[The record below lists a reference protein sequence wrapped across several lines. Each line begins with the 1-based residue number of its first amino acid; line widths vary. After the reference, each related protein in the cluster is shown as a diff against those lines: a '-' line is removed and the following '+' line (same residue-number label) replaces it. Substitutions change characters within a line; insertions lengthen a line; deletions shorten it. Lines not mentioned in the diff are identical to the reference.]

1 VGIHKLRNGEGKEDH
16 LYDPKTIVLLQE
28 ATQKG
33 DYDLFQEYT
42 KRVNDPARPHNLRS
56 RLEFVSDREPVDL
69 AEVEPASEIVKR
81 FKTGA
86 MSYGSISQEAHE
98 CMAIAM
104 NRLGGKSNS
113 GEGGEMPERYG
124 TERNSAIKQVASGR
138 FGVTSEYLVSAIEIQ
153 IKMAQGAKP
162 GEGGHLPGKKVYPWI
177 AKTRYST
184 PGVTLISPPPHH
196 DIYSIEDLA
205 QLIYDLKN
213 ANRQAR
219 ISVKLVSENGV
230 GTIASGVAKAGAKVI
245 LISGHDGG
253 TGAAPQS
260 SIHNAGLPW
269 ELGLA
274 ETHHT
279 LAENGLRS
287 RVILETDGKLM
298 SGRDIAIA
306 ALLGAEEFGFATA
319 PLVTMGCRMMRVC
332 NLDTCPFGI
341 ATQNQELRKRFRGKP
356 EYVMNFMLFMAENLR
371 EIMAQ
376 LGFRTVEE
384 MVGHSECLQVRA
396 GDDHGLQL
404 DKIIG
409 QPCWQHALESDA
421 FDFELDSTVDVDV
434 LLPEFKPYMKKK
446 PVFHEATVQ
455 VTSTDRTVGTILGSE
470 ITRKYR
476 QSLKDDTFVVNCL
489 GGAGQSFGAFIP
501 RGLTLRLSGD
511 ANDYFGKGLSG
522 GRLIV
527 APEAEST
534 LVPEDNVIIGNV
546 ALYGATSG
554 QAFIRGKAGER
565 FCVRNSGAEAVAEGC
580 GDHGLEYMTGGTV
593 VILGKTGKNFAAGMS
608 GGIAFV
614 LDRSHTLYRRLN
626 QELVSMEEVESKTDR
641 ELLQR
646 LLTQHVQATGSELA
660 AGILAD
666 FEGNLKNFK
675 KIIPN
680 DYKKIKTVMKEYE
693 DKGYSPEEAELMAF
707 DAIHAGNGKEKH

>member
-1 VGIHKLRNGEGKEDH
+1 
-16 LYDPKTIVLLQE
+16 
-28 ATQKG
+28 
-33 DYDLFQEYT
+33 
-42 KRVNDPARPHNLRS
+42 
-56 RLEFVSDREPVDL
+56 
-69 AEVEPASEIVKR
+69 
-81 FKTGA
+81 
-86 MSYGSISQEAHE
+86 M
-98 CMAIAM
+98 
-104 NRLGGKSNS
+104 
-113 GEGGEMPERYG
+113 
-124 TERNSAIKQVASGR
+124 
-138 FGVTSEYLVSAIEIQ
+138 
-153 IKMAQGAKP
+153 
-162 GEGGHLPGKKVYPWI
+162 
-177 AKTRYST
+177 
-184 PGVTLISPPPHH
+184 
-196 DIYSIEDLA
+196 
-205 QLIYDLKN
+205 
-213 ANRQAR
+213 
-219 ISVKLVSENGV
+219 
-230 GTIASGVAKAGAKVI
+230 
-245 LISGHDGG
+245 
-253 TGAAPQS
+253 
-260 SIHNAGLPW
+260 
-269 ELGLA
+269 
-274 ETHHT
+274 
-279 LAENGLRS
+279 
-287 RVILETDGKLM
+287 ILETDGKLM

-707 DAIHAGNGKEKH
+707 DAIHAGNGEEKH